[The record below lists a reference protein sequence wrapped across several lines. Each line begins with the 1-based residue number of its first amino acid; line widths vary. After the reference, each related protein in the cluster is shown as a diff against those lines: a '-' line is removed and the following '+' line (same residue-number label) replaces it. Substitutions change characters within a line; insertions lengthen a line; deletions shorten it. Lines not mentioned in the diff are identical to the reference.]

1 MSEQESKEKRKNT
14 EGEVEWSFDF
24 GKLGESIK
32 GMANSLAGLAGDE
45 EIQESTFIVAK
56 DNAES
61 ARVKVDFAAGKNFLN
76 ALEAGSDN
84 LVEAHLKH
92 VGEIEFSEE
101 GDTTKTVRIKQKG
114 RIKDIAT
121 PIKQGLRLV
130 ANSDAIEWQVHL
142 SPDVPLSLEVNG
154 GVGPTRVDMTGLNVR
169 NLKFDAGVGQFTL
182 TLPEQDGEIDLDIN
196 TGVGETKIYLPE
208 NTNANLD
215 IDAGVGSVDVTIPPN
230 AAVQVRASNGL
241 GSVQVPQSLRRI
253 SKKGDFIEQGGVWQ
267 SEGFDL
273 AERRIVIRYDGGVG
287 AFHVREAEMV

>member
-1 MSEQESKEKRKNT
+1 MSELENKEKRKNS

-24 GKLGESIK
+24 AKLGESIK
-32 GMANSLAGLAGDE
+32 EMANSLAGDE
-45 EIQESTFIVAK
+45 ELQESSFIVTK
-56 DNAES
+56 DGVES
-61 ARVKVDFAAGKNFLN
+61 GRVKIDFAAGKNFLSALDAGN
-76 ALEAGSDN
+76 ANFL
-84 LVEAHLKH
+84 EAHLKH

-114 RIKDIAT
+114 SIKNIAA
-121 PIKQGLRLV
+121 PIKQGFRMM
-130 ANSDAIEWQVHL
+130 ANGDAIEWQVQL

-154 GVGPTRVDMTGLNVR
+154 GVGPTKVDMTGLNVR
-169 NLKFDAGVGQFTL
+169 NLKFDAGVGQFIL
-182 TLPEQDGEIDLDIN
+182 ILPEQEGEIDLDIN

-241 GSVQVPQSLRRI
+241 GSVQVPKSLRRI

-287 AFHVREAEMV
+287 SFDVREAELV